1 MTIETRLT
9 NMIGKSYMYKTYIH
23 RIASFKITP
32 ETVIIGTDKEILVF
46 NYRDINRNLE
56 DFLEIEDE
64 DENEQTSAI
73 TIFSKD
79 SSSDFLNEI
88 KQNIADIKKDPKNIE
103 KAKAINDCLKTL
115 IDFGRLQVETL
126 KLKKFRGR

>member
-1 MTIETRLT
+1 MTLETRLT
-9 NMIGKSYMYKTYIH
+9 NMIGKSYMYKTFIH
-23 RIASFKITP
+23 KISSFKITA
-32 ETVIIGTDKEILVF
+32 ENVIIGTDKEILVF

-56 DFLEIEDE
+56 DFLEIENE
-64 DENEQTSAI
+64 GEEEQTTAI

-79 SSSDFLNEI
+79 TSTDFLNEI

-103 KAKAINDCLKTL
+103 KSKAINDCLKTL

-126 KLKKFRGR
+126 KLKNIRVK